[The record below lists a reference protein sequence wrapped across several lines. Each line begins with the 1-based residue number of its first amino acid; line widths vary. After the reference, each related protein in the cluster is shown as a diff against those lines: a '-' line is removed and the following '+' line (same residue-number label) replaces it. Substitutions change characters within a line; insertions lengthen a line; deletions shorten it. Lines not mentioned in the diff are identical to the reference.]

1 MDPAVQAAIAHGIA
15 TATKAGKAAG
25 CLTSNNQVALDY
37 LAQGATFVAVGV
49 DTSLVVKAA
58 SDLAAV
64 FKGPRAAAASESN
77 SVY

>member
-1 MDPAVQAAIAHGIA
+1 
-15 TATKAGKAAG
+15 
-25 CLTSNNQVALDY
+25 

-49 DTSLVVKAA
+49 DTSLLVKAA

-64 FKGPRAAAASESN
+64 FKGPRAAAGSESR